1 MKKYLAIA
9 LAVLMALTCVALVAC
24 GDPCE
29 HNFQNGTCTLCGEAD
44 PNAGGSANIY
54 QDKEFTGSSVVGT
67 GKVYLTTLGQADW
80 DYAQTLVTDSQYGA
94 GFTTA
99 TVDNLLDASTV
110 EAGSTVI
117 VVVGYTAK
125 GIAPGITIAGE
136 TARAQ
141 AFAAKAGEI
150 NLIVMHLGG
159 VGRRGEAS
167 DPMIEAVVAVADYT
181 FVYHDA
187 SAAANGG
194 DYDGLFSATATTEL
208 YLYSDETEIVP
219 ALKVLLCL

>member
-1 MKKYLAIA
+1 MKKYLAIV

-24 GDPCE
+24 EKPCE

-44 PNAGGSANIY
+44 PNAGRGANIH
-54 QDKEFTGSSVVGT
+54 QDEEFTGSAIVGS
-67 GKVYLTTLGQADW
+67 GKVYLKTLGQADW

-94 GFTTA
+94 GYTNA
-99 TVDNLLDASTV
+99 TVNNLLEASEV

-167 DPMIEAVVAVADYT
+167 DPMIEAIVAVADYT

-187 SAAANGG
+187 TVASTGG
-194 DYDGLFSATATTEL
+194 DYDGLFSNTATTEL
-208 YLYSDETEIVP
+208 YLYADETEIVP
-219 ALKVLLCL
+219 ALKVLLGL